1 MKIFS
6 MLLDFEKTDQNEG
19 KSSVGI
25 GMDENQEVLQQ
36 KPRQT
41 WWDEVETEEGALPRW
56 LMEAQQV
63 KQSKNQNIRCQEVK
77 VVCDSSCWESESV
90 FSNSF
95 TQYMM
100 HDYCVPANLLD
111 ARGRGSYGPYIIVKG
126 RDNK

>member
-1 MKIFS
+1 

-63 KQSKNQNIRCQEVK
+63 KQSKKPKHK
-77 VVCDSSCWESESV
+77 V
-90 FSNSF
+90 
-95 TQYMM
+95 
-100 HDYCVPANLLD
+100 P
-111 ARGRGSYGPYIIVKG
+111 GSQSGMW
-126 RDNK
+126 

>member
-1 MKIFS
+1 MIFS

-19 KSSVGI
+19 KSSVGV

-41 WWDEVETEEGALPRW
+41 WWDKVETEEGALPRW
-56 LMEAQQV
+56 LVEAQQV
-63 KQSKNQNIRCQEVK
+63 KQSKNQNKRCQEVK

-100 HDYCVPANLLD
+100 HDYRVPGNLSE
-111 ARGRGSYGPYIIVKG
+111 AWGRGPYGPYIIVKR